1 MIDSLSDVD
10 LVRLGVNSIGHRHKL
25 RQMVKTKVEENRAT
39 DVDTSSNNTG
49 RPRGLAQT
57 VLNERSVLFNVG
69 RKRANGKSTGGYYT
83 GKKPKLKAGFTL
95 HFLCLASKS
104 QTVVPNS
111 SEKEVL
117 NNAGLGRKK
126 IRFDKCDSQKDVC
139 KRIMSD
145 ELLDGNETEGFPQ
158 LEKAGGFELL
168 RSVQNC
174 RELKLIDCTWSAK
187 ELQKNVNQ
195 QSTIYIRPIQNNLPT
210 KPKICVGGNAS
221 HDDQGT
227 EEYKTICTSCG
238 QDFTMRQLR
247 EHLDLCEVEK
257 NTVQINSQQ
266 PEQNVSETVIYIF
279 DESTNYEHD
288 EVNNN
293 NSDVPADMAS
303 VETIDI
309 DAQREVVHV
318 LQGNESNI
326 DIALKVANFCKE
338 KNVMDPIEILKKFQ
352 QEMVTGR
359 NLEISNPAE
368 MIEGDVNFILIDR
381 ESVLRTGFDEISS
394 IDPKELRKTLD
405 VQFYNETAVDFGG
418 PRKEFFRL
426 ILAAI
431 KEKYF
436 DNGLRELLF
445 ADYEM
450 VGKIFA
456 LSILQNG
463 KIPTF
468 MGPDVLMEVFDGS
481 SESKGLCIKYLCRG
495 LDALGLYS
503 LCKELPSFV
512 HLFQNT
518 HVTLTYKRV
527 TNMLTPEFTEE
538 GSNGYMYEK
547 AVYAAFLR
555 YLREVAS
562 GRRNSITLAK
572 VLQFVTGAD
581 EEPVLGFRL
590 HPSILF
596 HATDSVFIPT
606 ANTCINCL
614 RLPRPTH
621 QQGLPEDSVL
631 FESYDYAFTNTYYG
645 LK

>member
-1 MIDSLSDVD
+1 
-10 LVRLGVNSIGHRHKL
+10 
-25 RQMVKTKVEENRAT
+25 
-39 DVDTSSNNTG
+39 
-49 RPRGLAQT
+49 
-57 VLNERSVLFNVG
+57 
-69 RKRANGKSTGGYYT
+69 
-83 GKKPKLKAGFTL
+83 
-95 HFLCLASKS
+95 
-104 QTVVPNS
+104 
-111 SEKEVL
+111 
-117 NNAGLGRKK
+117 
-126 IRFDKCDSQKDVC
+126 
-139 KRIMSD
+139 
-145 ELLDGNETEGFPQ
+145 
-158 LEKAGGFELL
+158 
-168 RSVQNC
+168 
-174 RELKLIDCTWSAK
+174 
-187 ELQKNVNQ
+187 
-195 QSTIYIRPIQNNLPT
+195 
-210 KPKICVGGNAS
+210 
-221 HDDQGT
+221 
-227 EEYKTICTSCG
+227 
-238 QDFTMRQLR
+238 MRQLR
-247 EHLDLCEVEK
+247 EHLDSCEVEK

-326 DIALKVANFCKE
+326 DIHVALKAANFCKE

-394 IDPKELRKTLD
+394 IDQKEMRKTLD

-418 PRKEFFRL
+418 PRNEFFRL

-450 VGKIFA
+450 VGKIFVVQGA
-456 LSILQNG
+456 
-463 KIPTF
+463 
-468 MGPDVLMEVFDGS
+468 
-481 SESKGLCIKYLCRG
+481 
-495 LDALGLYS
+495 
-503 LCKELPSFV
+503 PSFV

-527 TNMLTPEFTEE
+527 TNLLTPEFTEE